1 MVVMDEMKLQQEPNP
16 HYCWSLRGKTP
27 QVRFERDRDKKVSF
41 FGGLSFKNKRVT
53 THLADKQDSVEMIAF
68 LETLVKRYEKE
79 INEKLPE
86 HLEILERE
94 RVEKE
99 GRGERFE
106 YRGLILVTLDGASFH
121 KSGEIK
127 DWLRKHYGI
136 LEFFRFPTYSPNLNP
151 QEKVWKALRK
161 HLSKVE
167 GKYNFRETVDRACR
181 FLLTTKFNY
190 KFV

>member
-16 HYCWSLRGKTP
+16 HYRWSIRGKTP
-27 QVRFERDRDKKVSF
+27 QVRFERDRDKEVNF
-41 FGGLSFKNKRVT
+41 FGGLSFKDKKII
-53 THLADKQDSVEMIAF
+53 THLAGKQNSQEMIAF
-68 LETLVKRYEKE
+68 LENLTRKYEKE
-79 INEKLPE
+79 IKEKLPK
-86 HLEILERE
+86 HLETLERE
-94 RVEKE
+94 KIEKE
-99 GRGERFE
+99 EKGERFE

-127 DWLRKHYGI
+127 DWLRKYYGI
-136 LEFFRFPTYSPNLNP
+136 LELFRFPTYSPNLNP
-151 QEKVWKALRK
+151 QEKVWKALRR
-161 HLSKVE
+161 HLAKVE